1 MHLRRIT
8 SMVSIACGLGLVA
21 LCVASLR
28 ATGPAI
34 QPARD
39 ADASDAR
46 PSTVDALD
54 LDRYAGTWYELARL
68 PNRFQDD
75 CTGHVTATY
84 SRLDER
90 KLRVVNRCRTAD
102 GEIAAEGVARPADRG
117 APGKLEVR
125 FAPAWLSFL
134 PFVWGDY
141 WILALADDYST
152 AVVGSPD
159 RETLW
164 LLSRTP
170 SVSAETYDALV
181 AQAAA
186 RGYRVDRLQ
195 RTPQS

>member
-1 MHLRRIT
+1 MYLRRIT
-8 SMVSIACGLGLVA
+8 SIVCIACGLTLLASGVA
-21 LCVASLR
+21 AVRAAAPASQSAR
-28 ATGPAI
+28 GASAPDGP
-34 QPARD
+34 PR
-39 ADASDAR
+39 
-46 PSTVDALD
+46 TVDGVD
-54 LDRYAGTWYELARL
+54 FDRYVGTWYELARL

-84 SRLDER
+84 SRLDVR

-102 GEIAAEGVARPADRG
+102 GESVAEGIARPAGKG
-117 APGKLEVR
+117 ATGQLEVR

-159 RETLW
+159 REYLW

-170 SVSAETYDALV
+170 SVSVETYDALV
-181 AQAAA
+181 AEAGA